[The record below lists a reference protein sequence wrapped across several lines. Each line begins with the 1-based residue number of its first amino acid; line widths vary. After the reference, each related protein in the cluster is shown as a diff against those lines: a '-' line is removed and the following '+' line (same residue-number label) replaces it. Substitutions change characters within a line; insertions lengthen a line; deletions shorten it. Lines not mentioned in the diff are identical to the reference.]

1 MFSSYTWLSI
11 RVVWHLNLCLI
22 FFVQG
27 DPLLPPDKKG
37 ISSRAWSAQLVKH
50 QTFNLCV
57 VGSSPN
63 YVSYWIYSCFGG
75 WEFYFHNCY
84 KTKAYVSKA
93 IKVFFG
99 REKPWKRDKNFRHLS
114 LNMVAKRDHESFKCF
129 SLLWLKEMPFL
140 LRRKRFQKIPAV

>member
-22 FFVQG
+22 FFVQE

-37 ISSRAWSAQLVKH
+37 ISSRAWSAQLVEH
-50 QTFNLCV
+50 QTFNLCA

-84 KTKAYVSKA
+84 KTKAYVWHH
-93 IKVFFG
+93 
-99 REKPWKRDKNFRHLS
+99 RWPCLPCLQHLDNIFI
-114 LNMVAKRDHESFKCF
+114 L
-129 SLLWLKEMPFL
+129 
-140 LRRKRFQKIPAV
+140 